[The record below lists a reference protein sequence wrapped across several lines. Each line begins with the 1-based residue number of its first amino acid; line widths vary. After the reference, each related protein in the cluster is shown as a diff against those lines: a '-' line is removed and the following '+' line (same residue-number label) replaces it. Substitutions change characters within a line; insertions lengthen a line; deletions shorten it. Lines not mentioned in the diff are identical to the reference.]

1 MNGETI
7 AMIKALQ
14 VKSIEELKTSGGS
27 ADAGKVLTV
36 GSDGKLLP
44 VDLEVAV
51 AMAAIVDEDTETLI
65 FSSV

>member
-1 MNGETI
+1 MTGETI

-27 ADAGKVLTV
+27 SDAGKVLTV

-44 VDLEVAV
+44 AELVGTTV
-51 AMAAIVDEDTETLI
+51 IVDEDTETLI
-65 FSSV
+65 LSSN